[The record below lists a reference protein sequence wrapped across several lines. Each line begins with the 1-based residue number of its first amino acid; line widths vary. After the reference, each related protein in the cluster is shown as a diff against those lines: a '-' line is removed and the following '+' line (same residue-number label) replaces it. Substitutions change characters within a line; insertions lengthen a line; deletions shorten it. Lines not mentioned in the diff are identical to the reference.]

1 MFFDPSSPRLPDLEK
16 VSVSSGTSSPP
27 ELTSTSSELSDPAG
41 YPIIADVSCSTSLVD
56 MRTHEYALRD
66 AAARFEETRRLA
78 VELSSL
84 QKAYDSSRQA
94 HESDL
99 LRAAQR
105 ESALEAQLRSV
116 EEAARSSDS
125 REAVELGARMQV
137 VSWRCSQAQRLA
149 EEAEAERRR
158 ALESLLQAEA
168 SLATAQAERD
178 AMRKAMD
185 VAQVKAL
192 EYAER
197 ESEIAQLLA
206 SERAQRAAER
216 AAWQERMNAAVG
228 EATSGALAAR
238 HLQAEAM
245 QALAQAEHAR
255 RAAEKHSEAMAA
267 AASAAAVRS
276 STAEDDLEAEVCR
289 VGEQLIAARE
299 RERRATELLAAQKE
313 QMAAQ
318 MAAQKEQ
325 MAAQKEQMAAQ
336 MAAQEAAIALERCE
350 AERVRSELKHQLAEA
365 RAQHER
371 EAAEAQVQHEHHL
384 RTCLACTCSPRRR
397 V

>member
-1 MFFDPSSPRLPDLEK
+1 
-16 VSVSSGTSSPP
+16 
-27 ELTSTSSELSDPAG
+27 
-41 YPIIADVSCSTSLVD
+41 

-336 MAAQEAAIALERCE
+336 KEQKEQMAAQMAAQEAAIALERCE